1 MEIFFLKI
9 SASSPPTENYV
20 LIQTMFSES
29 PGILQEHST
38 KVILFN
44 EYIFLPSEKKRICMM
59 HIKQIKKLKSKLICR
74 VAFNFF

>member
-44 EYIFLPSEKKRICMM
+44 EYTFLPSEKKRICMM

>member
-44 EYIFLPSEKKRICMM
+44 EYTFLPSEKKRICM
-59 HIKQIKKLKSKLICR
+59 HITESLSCTAEISTTL
-74 VAFNFF
+74 